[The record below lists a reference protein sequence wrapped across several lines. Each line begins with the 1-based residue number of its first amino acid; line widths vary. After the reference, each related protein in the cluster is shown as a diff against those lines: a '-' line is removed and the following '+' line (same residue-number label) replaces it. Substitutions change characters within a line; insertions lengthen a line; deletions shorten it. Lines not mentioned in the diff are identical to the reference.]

1 MDTLYVEHNEFNPD
15 QMIKTALE
23 SKQSKPRIDPANPA
37 AGAQSVAY
45 QLFTLMYE
53 YVVPNKDG
61 TTTKVVA
68 PLSVQAPEI
77 YSPQGIMTKINPQG
91 FETASIF
98 VMFDMTK
105 PDVKAFCS
113 LGPEHTGIEAGF
125 FQKLYRW
132 CIDRVWELRAQIP
145 SVARNIPTKAALVG
159 MFAYPLHYARDVT
172 SGEVIPGSNPSK
184 YFNLLSRGKR
194 GSVMRKETQFKAPIV
209 KGEVAGKKE
218 YETYK
223 WEMLESAAILMRPII
238 SFKQVYIG
246 GGKVVLQMEIT
257 SAVVLDA
264 QPVGTK
270 SIQDAAL
277 ASYANDAD
285 VHARVT
291 AQFEALTRRL
301 VDSRSDGTSAPA
313 LAVPVPVAAAA
324 AAAAAEPTE
333 ATKPTPTP
341 SLLPLPTDAAPAPGS
356 PEVRPL
362 PTVPPA
368 LPVAQASHPFAVSG
382 LKPVSAAPG
391 LASMMAGS
399 MPTLASS

>member
-1 MDTLYVEHNEFNPD
+1 MDTLYVEHTEFNPD

-23 SKQSKPRIDPANPA
+23 SKQSKPRVDPANPA

-45 QLFTLMYE
+45 QLLTLVYE
-53 YVVPNKDG
+53 YLVPNKDG
-61 TTTKVVA
+61 TITKVVA

-105 PDVKAFCS
+105 PDIKAFCS

-159 MFAYPLHYARDVT
+159 MFSYPLYYARDVT
-172 SGEVIPGSNPSK
+172 SGDVIPGSNPSK

-209 KGEVAGKKE
+209 KGEIAGKKE
-218 YETYK
+218 YQTYK
-223 WEMLESAAILMRPII
+223 WEMLESASIVMRPII
-238 SFKQVYIG
+238 SFKQLYIG
-246 GGKVVLQMEIT
+246 GGKVSLQMEIT

-264 QPVGTK
+264 QPAGTK

-277 ASYANDAD
+277 ASYANDAN
-285 VHARVT
+285 VNARVS

-301 VDSRSDGTSAPA
+301 ADSRSDGTSAPA
-313 LAVPVPVAAAA
+313 LTPAAAPA
-324 AAAAAEPTE
+324 AAGTE
-333 ATKPTPTP
+333 STEVSKPTPTP
-341 SLLPLPTDAAPAPGS
+341 SLLPLPVAAAPAPGS
-356 PEVRPL
+356 PEVRAL
-362 PTVPPA
+362 PPA
-368 LPVAQASHPFAVSG
+368 LPTAQASNPFAISG

-391 LASMMAGS
+391 LAGMLAGS
-399 MPTLASS
+399 MPTLGSS